1 MGTKRITIQDVAR
14 YAKVSAGTV
23 DRVIHN
29 RGKVSADKKRRIEV
43 AISEHNFNPNLLARA
58 LSLRNQFTVCTL
70 LPQITSDNKYWLL
83 PKQGAELAAEGFKD
97 FGFTLETFY
106 FSQFDES
113 SFIEQTRKIFELKP
127 DGVILAPAFVKESIL
142 FVKKLE
148 KYKIPYVFIDAT
160 IPNQK
165 NISYIGP
172 HTERSGYV
180 AGRLMKS
187 MVRPGEQILVLN
199 IVKGMENS
207 SNLSQIEHGFRN
219 YFAEN
224 FQEQSSSIHTLVI
237 SSTDRNVIFQELT
250 KYYIKNPNIKGVFV
264 TTSRAHLVA
273 GFHSDH
279 ELDIRLIGFD
289 LVEDNIN
296 QLKNGSIDWI
306 ISQSPIQQGVCAVRT
321 LFDLLVNKIVPN
333 KTQYVPLDIII
344 RENLDYYLTYSG

>member
-1 MGTKRITIQDVAR
+1 MGTKRITIQDIAR
-14 YAKVSAGTV
+14 FAKVSAGTV

-43 AISEHNFNPNLLARA
+43 AINEYNFNPNQLARA

-70 LPQITSDNKYWLL
+70 LPQITSENKYWLL
-83 PKQGAELAAEGFKD
+83 PKQGAEQVAEGFKD
-97 FGFTLETFY
+97 FGFSLETFY

-113 SFIEQTRKIFELKP
+113 SFIEQTRNIVEMKP
-127 DGVILAPAFVKESIL
+127 DGVILAPSFVKESIL

-187 MVRPGEQILVLN
+187 MVRSDDQILVLN

-207 SNLSQIEHGFRN
+207 SNLSQIEQGFRN
-219 YFAEN
+219 YFTEN
-224 FQEQSSSIHTLVI
+224 FQEYSPSIHTLVI
-237 SSTDRNVIFQELT
+237 SSTDRTAIFQELT
-250 KYYIKNPNIKGVFV
+250 KFYIKNPNIKGVFV

-289 LVEDNIN
+289 LVEENIN
-296 QLKNGSIDWI
+296 QLRNGSIDWI
-306 ISQSPIQQGVCAVRT
+306 ISQSPIQQGVCAVKT
-321 LFDLLVNKIVPN
+321 LFDLLVNKIVPK

-344 RENLDYYLTYSG
+344 RENLDFYLTYSG